1 MLINNASEDEN
12 KGTEESEAL
21 DDEYLPD
28 FTKLQPYFC
37 NLCSKRVRERKLP
50 REKNHQIQQKTAAE
64 LEILSEVLVVNANK
78 WLIMQEAFAAWIKTK
93 FLKIILKVYFHS
105 FLKHFYSVIC

>member
-12 KGTEESEAL
+12 KGTEEAS

-64 LEILSEVLVVNANK
+64 LQILSEVLVVNAN
-78 WLIMQEAFAAWIKTK
+78 
-93 FLKIILKVYFHS
+93 
-105 FLKHFYSVIC
+105 